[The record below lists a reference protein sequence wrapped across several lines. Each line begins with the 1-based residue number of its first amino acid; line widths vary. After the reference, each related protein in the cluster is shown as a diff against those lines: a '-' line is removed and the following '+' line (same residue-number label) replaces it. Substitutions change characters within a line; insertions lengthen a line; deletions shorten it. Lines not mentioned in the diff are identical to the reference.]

1 MEEFIDLLLPDIQSW
16 EDVLAYLVAVS
27 LLGLLGR
34 YINHKKGRSKYNGFW
49 IGAFFG
55 VIGVIVL
62 ALRPKA
68 K

>member
-1 MEEFIDLLLPDIQSW
+1 MEYFEVNSMEELIALI
-16 EDVLAYLVAVS
+16 VVAI
-27 LLGLLGR
+27 LFGLLGR

-49 IGAFFG
+49 ICFFLGIIGA
-55 VIGVIVL
+55 IVL

>member
-1 MEEFIDLLLPDIQSW
+1 MEYFEVNSMEDLIGLII
-16 EDVLAYLVAVS
+16 VAI
-27 LLGLLGR
+27 LFGLLGR
-34 YINHKKGRSKYNGFW
+34 YVNHKKGRSKYNGFW

-55 VIGVIVL
+55 IIGVIVL